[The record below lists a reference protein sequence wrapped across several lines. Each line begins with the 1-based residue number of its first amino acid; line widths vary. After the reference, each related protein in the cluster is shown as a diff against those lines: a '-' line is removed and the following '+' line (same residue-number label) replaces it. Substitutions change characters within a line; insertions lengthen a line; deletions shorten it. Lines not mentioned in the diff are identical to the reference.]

1 MNINLELIERFHEK
15 WDLDKEGK
23 CWVWSASKAGK
34 GYGQIKIPK
43 TRKQVYAHRLS
54 YMIHKGEIT
63 EGLDVCHTC
72 DNPSCVRPSHLFL
85 GTREDNLQDMKSKD
99 RHLKG
104 SRNNQSKL
112 TDEKVRQIHK
122 MNLSG
127 LSQMKIAKSFNVSQ
141 GTIWKILKGLR
152 WEHIFKEFNS

>member
-15 WDLDKEGK
+15 WDLDEEGK
-23 CWVWSASKAGK
+23 CWVWNASKAGK

-54 YMIHKGEIT
+54 YMIYKGEIT

-85 GTREDNLQDMKSKD
+85 GTRKDNLQDMKSKD

-104 SRNNQSKL
+104 SKNNQSIL

-122 MNLSG
+122 MHLSG
-127 LSQMKIAKSFNVSQ
+127 LSQMKIAKSFGVSQ